1 MLKLMRYEGINGVRT
16 FLSAEQSIGGQE
28 SPHSVR
34 GLRKVRFTGNL
45 PLRDKGVFEKISI
58 VKFLVFILSA
68 VSGTALAARVS
79 TVVEAP
85 LPAVFGDGVS
95 SQEGGMPDRSLLT
108 PGIVRLTFSVA
119 NAAATNSAVASFG
132 EAGLDGGRMSLAST
146 RFALVY
152 DGAQSE
158 WQLRHDGFRQRH
170 AAAVGGTSLTATLRV
185 DPSSGEP
192 RSVDF
197 SDNGDPVCF
206 GEMDSTNA
214 VLRSLF
220 NFSDLG
226 LVRVTSKNGAEAT
239 LAIEYVQEGTLI
251 ILR

>member
-1 MLKLMRYEGINGVRT
+1 MRKLMV
-16 FLSAEQSIGGQE
+16 
-28 SPHSVR
+28 
-34 GLRKVRFTGNL
+34 TGNL
-45 PLRDKGVFEKISI
+45 PLRGEGVFDKMSPM
-58 VKFLVFILSA
+58 KFWGLLLLVTA
-68 VSGTALAARVS
+68 VSVTALAARVG

-95 SQEGGMPDRSLLT
+95 SQEEGMPDQGLLV

-119 NAAATNSAVASFG
+119 NAATTNSATASFG
-132 EAGLDGGRMSLAST
+132 ETGLDGQRMSLAST

-158 WQLRHDGFRQRH
+158 WQLRHDGFKQRH
-170 AAAVGGTSLTATLRV
+170 VAAAGGTSLTATLRV
-185 DPSSGEP
+185 DPYSGEP

-197 SDNGDPVCF
+197 SDNGGPVSF